1 MPIRNLLP
9 HGGRLVTLLMCLGVT
24 AMMPVTSLA
33 WGDEGHRITARIAAS
48 FLTPAAAAQV
58 GKLLRNDA
66 RNNPAYFKSKC
77 PTVFA
82 LTSKAKLTKAEE
94 ATFLVEGLAC
104 VAPWPDPPV
113 KDQRLYT
120 ANWHFVDIPVIMQN
134 PGGPQRFTYEPAR
147 DCVMDSKRGDCAI
160 QALERLQAVLRN
172 QKVPNE
178 KGREWGEELTSRS
191 EALKFFVHIL
201 GDMHQ
206 PLHNVADKADVKA
219 VNDPKNMG
227 DMGGN
232 SKYAEWFGDD
242 KTPYGPM
249 NLHSVWDSGFI
260 THGMAVGS
268 LSEDQYYRRLLQE
281 LKAGGS
287 SGLAQMQAGDI
298 FAWTGESYNTAV
310 QMVYGKLP
318 PLDPGCGVKDSK
330 TGKLSGCY
338 RLADEYYSANK
349 GVVDQ
354 QLKLG
359 GVRLARLLNE
369 ALGN

>member
-1 MPIRNLLP
+1 MPRG
-9 HGGRLVTLLMCLGVT
+9 HGDDARHFPRL
-24 AMMPVTSLA
+24 
-33 WGDEGHRITARIAAS
+33 GDEGHRITARLAAS
-48 FLTPAAAAQV
+48 FLTPAAAAEV

-77 PTVFA
+77 PAVLA

-160 QALERLQAVLRN
+160 QALERLQAILGN

-178 KGREWGEELTSRS
+178 KGHEWGEELTSRS

-227 DMGGN
+227 DVGGN
-232 SKYAEWFGDD
+232 RKYAEWFGDD

-260 THGMAVGS
+260 THTMAVGN

-281 LKAGGS
+281 LKAGGVRGWRRCRPGTS
-287 SGLAQMQAGDI
+287 SLGRASRTTPPSR
-298 FAWTGESYNTAV
+298 WCTGSSRPLTRAAALRTRRPGNCPAAT
-310 QMVYGKLP
+310 GSPTSIIP
-318 PLDPGCGVKDSK
+318 PTKASLTS
-330 TGKLSGCY
+330 S
-338 RLADEYYSANK
+338 
-349 GVVDQ
+349 
-354 QLKLG
+354 
-359 GVRLARLLNE
+359 
-369 ALGN
+369 